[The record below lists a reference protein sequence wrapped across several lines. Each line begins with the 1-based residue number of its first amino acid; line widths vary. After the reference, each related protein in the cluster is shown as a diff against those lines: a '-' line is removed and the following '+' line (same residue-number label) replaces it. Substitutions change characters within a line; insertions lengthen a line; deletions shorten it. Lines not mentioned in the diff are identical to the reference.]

1 MSVGSTVCTVAARI
15 TLLAAMLV
23 LSLHPSLAQVAKHRE
38 PYYLTVP
45 ALNYEAAVGQPP
57 TPGTEDARRDEEA
70 VRQAESSRTPAQV
83 REAQRDDAQEDIFLY
98 STVLGAGFNA
108 AALPKT
114 AALSAH
120 LRNDVGTVVP
130 VLKAFYHRPR
140 PFLTDHS
147 LHPVCEKTIEGTFPS
162 GHATVGY
169 LTGLVLAQMVTDK
182 APAILARSR
191 EYASNRVICGVHY
204 PADTEAS
211 QRVALVLMGELALSP
226 RFQADLKEVVAELK
240 SKQVIP

>member
-1 MSVGSTVCTVAARI
+1 MTLHSAPRAVPARI
-15 TLLAAMLV
+15 ALLAAIL
-23 LSLHPSLAQVAKHRE
+23 LSAWHLPLSQVAKHRE
-38 PYYLTVP
+38 PYYLTVS
-45 ALNYEAAVGQPP
+45 ALNYAAAVGEPP
-57 TPGTEDARRDEEA
+57 TAGTEEARRDEEA
-70 VRQAESSRTPAQV
+70 VRLAESSRTFAQV

-98 STVLGAGFNA
+98 STVLGNGFNA
-108 AALPKT
+108 SALPKT

-130 VLKAFYHRPR
+130 VLKAFYHRQR

-147 LHPVCEKTIEGTFPS
+147 LHPVCEKTSEGTFPS

-169 LTGLVLAQMVTDK
+169 LTGLVLAQMVPDK

-191 EYASNRVICGVHY
+191 EYAHNRVICGVHY
-204 PADTEAS
+204 PKDIEAS
-211 QRVALVLMGELALSP
+211 QRVALVLIGELALSP
-226 RFQADLKEVVAELK
+226 RFQADLKEAALELK